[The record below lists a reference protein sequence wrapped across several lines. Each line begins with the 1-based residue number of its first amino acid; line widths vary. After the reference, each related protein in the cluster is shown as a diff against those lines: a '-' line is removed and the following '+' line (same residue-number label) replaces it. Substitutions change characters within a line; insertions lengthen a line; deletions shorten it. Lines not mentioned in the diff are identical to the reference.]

1 MKLVI
6 GNKNYSSWSLRPWIA
21 MKQLGIAFEEVL
33 IPLQQPGTR
42 AEILQHAPN
51 GLVPALVDGDVVVF
65 ETIAI
70 LEYLNERSA
79 KGALWPSD
87 TAARAHA
94 RSVAAEMH
102 GGFAAFRR
110 DCPLNMRR
118 AVKKHVPSPDGMK
131 AAERVDAIWRDCRE
145 RFGQSKEGGGGPFLF
160 GAFSAADAMYA
171 PVVNRFHVYDVPR
184 SAAAQAYMD
193 AIMALPAWTEW
204 AAAARAEPWVI
215 ASSEIP

>member
-6 GNKNYSSWSLRPWIA
+6 GNKAYSSWSLRPWVA

-33 IPLQQPGTR
+33 IPLQQSGTK
-42 AEILQHAPN
+42 AELLKHSPN
-51 GLVPALVDGDVVVF
+51 GLVPALIDGEIRVF

-70 LEYLNERSA
+70 LEYLNERYA
-79 KGALWPSD
+79 RGALWPED
-87 TAARAHA
+87 AAARAHA

-110 DCPLNMRR
+110 DCPFNIRR

-131 AAERVDAIWRDCRE
+131 AAERIDDIWQDCRE
-145 RFGQSKEGGGGPFLF
+145 RFGKGGPFLF
-160 GAFSAADAMYA
+160 GRFSAADAMYA

-193 AIMALPAWTEW
+193 AIMALPAWAEW
-204 AAAARAEPWVI
+204 AAAAKAEPWVI
-215 ASSEIP
+215 ASSEVP